1 MATSTTDL
9 IQQHLGDDGIAQLTQ
24 HLGVDP
30 ATAKAAAEAALPQ
43 IINAMKN
50 QASQPGTGAGIGG
63 LAGLAGG
70 LLGNLFG
77 GNHADVS
84 QHVSNKSGIDLHTAE
99 KALLFLAPIVMAQ
112 LARKRQEGGIPATPG
127 TAPAAPAPAQSGVA
141 QAQGQGATQEP
152 AEKESALGSVLGAV
166 ERIFHGNK

>member
-1 MATSTTDL
+1 MMATSTMDL

-50 QASQPGTGAGIGG
+50 QASQPGTEAGIGG

-84 QHVSNKSGIDLHTAE
+84 QHVSTKSGIDLHTAE
-99 KALLFLAPIVMAQ
+99 KALLFLAPIV
-112 LARKRQEGGIPATPG
+112 LAKLQ
-127 TAPAAPAPAQSGVA
+127 
-141 QAQGQGATQEP
+141 QAQGGAAAPTTQP
-152 AEKESALGSVLGAV
+152 AQPQAAPTQPQADGDSGLG
-166 ERIFHGNK
+166 RIIGEVGKIFNR

>member
-1 MATSTTDL
+1 MATSTMDL
-9 IQQHLGDDGIAQLTQ
+9 IQQHLGDDGIAQLSQ

-30 ATAKAAAEAALPQ
+30 NTAKAAAEAALPQ
-43 IINAMKN
+43 IINAMTN
-50 QASQPGTGAGIGG
+50 QASQPGAAAGIGG

-99 KALLFLAPIVMAQ
+99 KALLFLAPIV
-112 LARKRQEGGIPATPG
+112 LAKLQQQQAG
-127 TAPAAPAPAQSGVA
+127 TAPSAPAQPQGTQPA
-141 QAQGQGATQEP
+141 QPQADGD
-152 AEKESALGSVLGAV
+152 SALGRVIGEV
-166 ERIFHGNK
+166 GKIFNK

>member
-1 MATSTTDL
+1 MATSTMDL
-9 IQQHLGDDGIAQLTQ
+9 IQQHLGDDGLAQLTQ

-43 IINAMKN
+43 IINAMTN
-50 QASQPGTGAGIGG
+50 QASQPGAAAGIGG

-84 QHVSNKSGIDLHTAE
+84 EHVSNKSGIDLHTAE
-99 KALLFLAPIVMAQ
+99 KALMFLAPII
-112 LARKRQEGGIPATPG
+112 LAKLQQQHAGATASVPS
-127 TAPAAPAPAQSGVA
+127 TPQT
-141 QAQGQGATQEP
+141 QGQGTQP
-152 AEKESALGSVLGAV
+152 AQPQADGDSALGRVIGEV
-166 ERIFHGNK
+166 EKIFKG